1 LQIEDFRLQ
10 IDFRFDDQSEIAREA
25 AALIPYSIS

>member
-10 IDFRFDDQSEIAREA
+10 IDRLLKPTEA
-25 AALIPYSIS
+25 ESLSI